1 MSAAEF
7 KRADRVGSAMQR
19 ELAVLIRDLKDL
31 PGGLVT
37 VQEVRV
43 SRDLSHAKVYF
54 TVIGADADDTL
65 ADLKHA
71 AGYLRREL
79 AATAIRTR
87 RNAPSVRPFSHSITA
102 SCMRDAMLMR
112 RLSSVPVNRS
122 TVQTW
127 EATGRSLNGP

>member
-1 MSAAEF
+1 VSAAEF

-19 ELAVLIRDLKDL
+19 ELAVLIRDLKDR

-79 AATAIRTR
+79 GHA
-87 RNAPSVRPFSHSITA
+87 
-102 SCMRDAMLMR
+102 MRLR
-112 RLSSVPVNRS
+112 SVPELHFVYDTSIADGERLDHLIETAVARDS
-122 TVQTW
+122 HVRTQDD
-127 EATGRSLNGP
+127 E

>member
-1 MSAAEF
+1 MSTAEF
-7 KRADRVGSAMQR
+7 NRADRVGSAMQR

-54 TVIGADADDTL
+54 TVIGADADHTL

-79 AATAIRTR
+79 GHA
-87 RNAPSVRPFSHSITA
+87 
-102 SCMRDAMLMR
+102 MRLR
-112 RLSSVPVNRS
+112 SVPELHFVYDTSIADGERLD
-122 TVQTW
+122 
-127 EATGRSLNGP
+127 SLIETAVARDSRVRAEDDE

>member
-79 AATAIRTR
+79 GHA
-87 RNAPSVRPFSHSITA
+87 
-102 SCMRDAMLMR
+102 MRLR
-112 RLSSVPVNRS
+112 SVPELHFVYDTSIADGERLD
-122 TVQTW
+122 
-127 EATGRSLNGP
+127 SLIETAVARDSHVRTEDDE

>member
-1 MSAAEF
+1 MSTAEF
-7 KRADRVGSAMQR
+7 NRADRVGSAMQR

-79 AATAIRTR
+79 GHA
-87 RNAPSVRPFSHSITA
+87 
-102 SCMRDAMLMR
+102 MRLR
-112 RLSSVPVNRS
+112 SVPELHFVYDTSIADGERLD
-122 TVQTW
+122 
-127 EATGRSLNGP
+127 SLIETAVARDSHVRAEDDE

>member
-79 AATAIRTR
+79 GHA
-87 RNAPSVRPFSHSITA
+87 
-102 SCMRDAMLMR
+102 MRLR
-112 RLSSVPVNRS
+112 SVPELHFVYDTSIADGERLD
-122 TVQTW
+122 
-127 EATGRSLNGP
+127 SLIETAVARDSHARTEDDG

>member
-1 MSAAEF
+1 VSAAEF

-79 AATAIRTR
+79 GHA
-87 RNAPSVRPFSHSITA
+87 
-102 SCMRDAMLMR
+102 MRLR
-112 RLSSVPVNRS
+112 SVPELHFVYDTSIADGERLD
-122 TVQTW
+122 
-127 EATGRSLNGP
+127 SLIETAVARDSHARTEEDE

>member
-1 MSAAEF
+1 MSTAEF
-7 KRADRVGSAMQR
+7 NRADRVGSAMQR

-79 AATAIRTR
+79 GHA
-87 RNAPSVRPFSHSITA
+87 
-102 SCMRDAMLMR
+102 MRLR
-112 RLSSVPVNRS
+112 SVPELHFVYDTSIADGERLD
-122 TVQTW
+122 
-127 EATGRSLNGP
+127 SLIETAVARDSRVRAEDDE

>member
-54 TVIGADADDTL
+54 TVIGAEADDTL

-79 AATAIRTR
+79 GHA
-87 RNAPSVRPFSHSITA
+87 
-102 SCMRDAMLMR
+102 MRLR
-112 RLSSVPVNRS
+112 SVPELHFVYDTSIADGERLD
-122 TVQTW
+122 
-127 EATGRSLNGP
+127 SLIETAVARDSHVRTEDDE

>member
-37 VQEVRV
+37 LQEVRV

-54 TVIGADADDTL
+54 TVIGADVDETL

-79 AATAIRTR
+79 GHA
-87 RNAPSVRPFSHSITA
+87 
-102 SCMRDAMLMR
+102 MRLR
-112 RLSSVPVNRS
+112 SVPELHFVYDTSIADGERLD
-122 TVQTW
+122 
-127 EATGRSLNGP
+127 SLIETAVARDSHVRTEDDE

>member
-1 MSAAEF
+1 VSAAEF

-79 AATAIRTR
+79 GHA
-87 RNAPSVRPFSHSITA
+87 
-102 SCMRDAMLMR
+102 MRLR
-112 RLSSVPVNRS
+112 SVPELHFVYDTSIADGERLD
-122 TVQTW
+122 
-127 EATGRSLNGP
+127 SLIETAVARDSHVRTEDDE

>member
-1 MSAAEF
+1 VSTAEF
-7 KRADRVGSAMQR
+7 NRADRVGSAMQR

-54 TVIGADADDTL
+54 TVIGADADHTL

-79 AATAIRTR
+79 GHA
-87 RNAPSVRPFSHSITA
+87 
-102 SCMRDAMLMR
+102 MRLR
-112 RLSSVPVNRS
+112 SVPELHFVYDTSIADGERLD
-122 TVQTW
+122 
-127 EATGRSLNGP
+127 SLIETAVARDSRVRAEDDE